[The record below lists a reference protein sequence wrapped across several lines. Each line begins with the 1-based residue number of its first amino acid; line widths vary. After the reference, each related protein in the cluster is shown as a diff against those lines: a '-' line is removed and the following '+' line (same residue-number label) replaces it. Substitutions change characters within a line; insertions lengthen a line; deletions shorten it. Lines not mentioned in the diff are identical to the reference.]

1 MNLNQLEESII
12 SKKTFLCL
20 GLDSDIEKI
29 PKSMRIFQYYEKDH
43 LRKIVLIKKHG
54 SC

>member
-20 GLDSDIEKI
+20 GLDTDIEKNTKAS
-29 PKSMRIFQYYEKDH
+29 PVTR
-43 LRKIVLIKKHG
+43 
-54 SC
+54 